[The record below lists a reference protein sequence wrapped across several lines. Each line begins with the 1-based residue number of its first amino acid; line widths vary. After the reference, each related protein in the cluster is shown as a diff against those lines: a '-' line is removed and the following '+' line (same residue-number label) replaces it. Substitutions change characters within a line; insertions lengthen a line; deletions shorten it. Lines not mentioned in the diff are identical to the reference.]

1 MSQTIHLCVSVRGLL
16 HHSTAEARRDLKW
29 IAKNDGTHYASIHE
43 LRNALMDE
51 LAQGHEVLPTGPCE
65 GFDYKT
71 GCPGHE
77 NEADRPSP
85 ATKPV
90 HDAPEDEE

>member
-1 MSQTIHLCVSVRGLL
+1 VRGALNWP
-16 HHSTAEARRDLKW
+16 RRD
-29 IAKNDGTHYASIHE
+29 AKRMLRAVTKSDGTKFRDVDE

-51 LAQGHEVLPTGPCE
+51 LSQGHEVIPMSDECE

-77 NEADRPSP
+77 SGDTASQTP
-85 ATKPV
+85 
-90 HDAPEDEE
+90 

>member
-1 MSQTIHLCVSVRGLL
+1 MSKTIHMCASVRGMLNWPQSEFKRAL
-16 HHSTAEARRDLKW
+16 RYMIKS
-29 IAKNDGTHYASIHE
+29 DGTKFSSVPE

-51 LAQGHEVLPTGPCE
+51 LAQGHEVIPTGPCE

-77 NEADRPSP
+77 TSPS
-85 ATKPV
+85 A
-90 HDAPEDEE
+90 